1 MRDNKR
7 CPVLITIA
15 GLNGSG
21 KTSIMN
27 KILNHEWLE
36 DAIYINPDIIAQE
49 KFGDWNSIEAVRQSI
64 EDCESLRGHCLAAKA
79 RVTRRVLGGEHDA
92 PISKIISR
100 KLLILFLADIP
111 YSARRRENERKRE
124 WWRTGKS

>member
-7 CPVLITIA
+7 RPVLISIA
-15 GLNGSG
+15 SSNGSG
-21 KTSIMN
+21 KISITS

-36 DAIYINPDIIAQE
+36 DVIYILRAWIAVL
-49 KFGDWNSIEAVRQSI
+49 FIRFFFVGTNHPSINA
-64 EDCESLRGHCLAAKA
+64 A

-124 WWRTGKS
+124 WWRTEKS